1 MYLIKDIK
9 KNHAKYQ
16 FHFFLFIHCVPYTN
30 TAWTIKEIIG
40 LLLLLEPEIHSSLYL
55 SGGCFYWI
63 YILSIQPEKL
73 SLEEVHLNR

>member
-1 MYLIKDIK
+1 MLYTYFLIQTIKVDVVKRKKMYLIKDIK

-40 LLLLLEPEIHSSLYL
+40 LLLPFEPEIHSSLYL
-55 SGGCFYWI
+55 SGGCFY
-63 YILSIQPEKL
+63 
-73 SLEEVHLNR
+73 